1 MKKLA
6 LAVIVLA
13 CAASATAQ
21 DISGRAL
28 LTFER
33 NDFDVQ
39 STSGFRQSYDLG
51 FQGALTT
58 TSLVRLLFHGDDFRG
73 ETAVDDSP
81 GSRESGIR
89 VLQPT
94 IELLLNSDSFRMQL
108 RSDYYDTRTKSEGLE
123 ADSTLERSLAMM
135 AWQPAAST
143 QFTIN
148 AQRNA
153 TNDQRNGVEVV
164 DELATASVSWGAKG
178 LQFNGTERYSRS
190 TDGGYERQVLGHQA
204 SLDYGT
210 TQFGGKLTVAANAI
224 ATMNNADEKALD
236 GASQAVPIPVAIS
249 RGLFAVDDTPAD
261 NRDHPF
267 APYPGL
273 IDGNL
278 ETSTGLSLGPDS
290 VSFQNLAID
299 IGRLERLDEIRIV
312 VRDRSGNPLR
322 NGGGPVTWDAWVSDD
337 GSTWT
342 PLADANTTFN
352 RSLSRYEV
360 TFTQTFSRWFKVVN
374 FGLNAE
380 ETLVTEV
387 QGVYHATLTARE
399 RSGTD
404 TYYGGGA
411 TVVLK
416 PMRRLSI
423 IYNGAYNTNTREYTD
438 LNDSESKYLEHIG
451 SVEFEVLRSLAVR
464 GEYSTREATTNLTDR
479 EDSSRGTTG
488 YLIFKPT
495 RQLRVTGEIGHHLQR
510 FDGSEFV
517 LDTRAV
523 HADLQVLRSLSI
535 LVNGG
540 TQTQTLNEIGGRS
553 VRRFADL
560 SAQARLT
567 RTLRLLVLA
576 SMQRVT
582 ADSSNPATALL
593 GATRDNRGSAE
604 FIWRAGRPLTI
615 GARVGYVSGA
625 GLSGFTHRLRAE
637 WYPFEDGALVLGGS
651 FDQDI
656 DPLLDRRATRTVFN
670 PRWLINRW
678 ATFDLNY
685 TSVSLET
692 DASTR
697 SQRTLFATLTL
708 SK

>member
-6 LAVIVLA
+6 LAVVLLA
-13 CAASATAQ
+13 HASLAGAQ

-39 STSGFRQSYDLG
+39 RTSGFRQSYDLG

-58 TSLVRLLFHGDDFRG
+58 TSLVRILFHGDDFRG
-73 ETAVDDSP
+73 ETAIDDLP
-81 GSRESGIR
+81 GSRESGVR

-94 IELLLNSDSFRMQL
+94 AELLLNAESFRMQL
-108 RSDYYDTRTKSEGLE
+108 RSDYYDTQTRSEGLE
-123 ADSTLERSLAMM
+123 ANSTLERSLAMM
-135 AWQPAAST
+135 AWQPSAGT
-143 QFTIN
+143 QFSIN

-153 TNDQRNGVEVV
+153 TNDQRSGLEVV

-178 LQFNGTERYSRS
+178 LQFNGSERYSRS
-190 TDGGYERQVLGHQA
+190 TDGGYDRKVLGHQA

-210 TQFGGKLTVAANAI
+210 TQLGGKLTIAANAI
-224 ATMNNADEKALD
+224 GMINDADETAMGD
-236 GASQAVPIPVAIS
+236 ASQAIPIPVPIS
-249 RGLFAVDDTPAD
+249 RGLFGVDDTPSD
-261 NRDHPF
+261 DRDHPLS
-267 APYPGL
+267 PYPGL
-273 IDGNL
+273 VDGNL
-278 ETSTGLSLGPDS
+278 ETSTVISLGPDS

-299 IGRLERLDEIRIV
+299 IGRLERLDEIRII

-322 NGGGPVTWDAWVSDD
+322 NGGGPVTWDAWVSED
-337 GSTWT
+337 GLTWT
-342 PLADANTTFN
+342 PLAGANTTFN
-352 RSLSRYEV
+352 RTLSRYEV

-374 FGLNAE
+374 FGVNAE
-380 ETLVTEV
+380 ETLVTEI
-387 QGVYHATLTARE
+387 QGVYHATLTAKE

-411 TVVLK
+411 TIVLK
-416 PMRRLSI
+416 PIERLAMT
-423 IYNGAYNTNTREYTD
+423 YNGAFNRNTRDYTD
-438 LNDSESKYLEHIG
+438 INDSESKYLEHIG
-451 SVEFEVLRSLAVR
+451 SIEFEILRSLAVR
-464 GEYSTREATTNLTDR
+464 GEYSTREATTSVTDR
-479 EDSSRGTTG
+479 EDTSKGTAG

-495 RQLRVTGEIGHHLQR
+495 RQLRLTGEVAHHVQT
-510 FDGSEFV
+510 FDGSEFA
-517 LDTRAV
+517 LDTRAI
-523 HADLQVLRSLSI
+523 HADLQILRSLSI

-540 TQTQTLNEIGGRS
+540 TQTQTISSSGGRS
-553 VRRFADL
+553 IRRFADL
-560 SAQARLT
+560 SGQARLT
-567 RTLRLLVLA
+567 QTLRVLLLA

-582 ADSSNPATALL
+582 TDSNDPATALL
-593 GATRDNRGSAE
+593 GASRDNRASAE
-604 FIWRAGRPLTI
+604 FIWRAGRPLTL

-625 GLSGFTHRLRAE
+625 ELSGFTHRLRAE

-656 DPLLDRRATRTVFN
+656 DPVLDRRATRAVFN

-685 TSVSLET
+685 TSVSLES

-697 SQRTLFATLTL
+697 RQRTLFATLTL